1 MRASSAVFADVR
13 FMVSSIA
20 CYPGPLSASLKFLGQ
35 SSKDHFRIARQAH
48 TLLAF
53 FRAHP
58 PSPGLFYDHGFG
70 WPFTQSPF
78 LMVATVADI
87 VTLYPA
93 PGGGAVL
100 REARVCYHSM
110 LVPLCF
116 YAMLAVSYGKYRAR
130 KLRVHSR
137 MYAAFREA

>member
-1 MRASSAVFADVR
+1 MLSGAVWFPVEFSGQNSRRSFLHRKSSLYAARVL
-13 FMVSSIA
+13 SS
-20 CYPGPLSASLKFLGQ
+20 PPTLSWS
-35 SSKDHFRIARQAH
+35 
-48 TLLAF
+48 
-53 FRAHP
+53 
-58 PSPGLFYDHGFG
+58 FYDHGFG

-100 REARVCYHSM
+100 CEARVCYHSM